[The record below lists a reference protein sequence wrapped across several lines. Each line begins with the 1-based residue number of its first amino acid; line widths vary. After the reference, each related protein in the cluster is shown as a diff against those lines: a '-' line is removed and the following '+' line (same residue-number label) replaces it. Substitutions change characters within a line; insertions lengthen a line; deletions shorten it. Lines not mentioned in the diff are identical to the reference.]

1 MPPPCGDSTGILAQ
15 SRCRSALDW
24 PSLRCQR
31 IRMKFLIASLAAVSV
46 MAADGFAQ
54 SLSTGALG
62 GSSGARTQRAD
73 VPDRYGQLLIG
84 DFVWQ
89 GVRYP
94 NAQVSMNADAE
105 SVTISTLATKP
116 LELPWEKVPAWI
128 QARLSPLRAKMLV
141 KLREAA
147 GQRDAGIETR
157 IGNVIGRTPTGFL
170 VADRVLVFHVTGK
183 TELTDGELFHANLR
197 RDGVYQYTSTVGAL
211 STVKNYVP
219 IP

>member
-1 MPPPCGDSTGILAQ
+1 
-15 SRCRSALDW
+15 
-24 PSLRCQR
+24 
-31 IRMKFLIASLAAVSV
+31 MKFLIASLAAISL
-46 MAADGFAQ
+46 MAADGCAQ
-54 SLSTGALG
+54 SLSTGSLG
-62 GSSGARTQRAD
+62 GSGARTQRGGFG
-73 VPDRYGQLLIG
+73 PDQYGELLIG

-94 NAQVSMNADAE
+94 NARVSMNADAE
-105 SVTISTLATKP
+105 SVTISTLATTP

-147 GQRDAGIETR
+147 GQRDAGIEHR
-157 IGNVIGRTPTGFL
+157 IGKVIGRTPKGFL
-170 VADRVLVFHVTGK
+170 VADRDLVFHVTGK
-183 TELTDGELFHANLR
+183 TELTDGEVFAANLR